1 MLTNKDLKKV
11 MLFLTALIVT
21 ACGGGGDGG
30 SAGGGGGDGVTISAR
45 VGNTYTIAYAP
56 TFMDHVQDA
65 LLGKRAMAI
74 NSGTTVNQV
83 VAIPSFQGHYGPADL
98 ENMQIANIGRD
109 GSFSF
114 TLAKSYDWVFL
125 LVNGNETNVIDKVAG
140 YVVAS
145 IDDNN
150 TLVAFSGSD
159 LATNLDLGTLVNSG
173 NEAKS
178 SASGEQAAASFNLTL
193 DDLKTIA
200 KSDDGYKYLMNLY
213 LNYDPVSK
221 EAYTA
226 QLQYGWHGGTI
237 ISAGNSDPLAT
248 AISNYQFAGFDITIE
263 TAVMNESLKDGICGT
278 TTTAE
283 LIPPGTLSSPDNSIT
298 WTNTSGFKNDGSGPN
313 NTDLGFNNMGAANT
327 SHWLQNGRYY
337 CYDDD
342 FSAQIT
348 SDFSNSLIGF
358 GASLNIQIPA
368 TGMPEGL
375 WVYNVD
381 GTDVAWFDL
390 AVASPVSAPG
400 VFDTT
405 PVPGIRINHNGGQI
419 TGLVVKWFQYDTA
432 SSQYVLLTDTQ
443 AAAMDSLVRDT
454 FVDVMDED
462 GPDLNNPETIHLY
475 STEATE
481 SASSGLIDG
490 SSIAF
495 PTGAGAWYM
504 PNSIADVAGNLVP
517 THIRIGLHM
526 GGSLYNFSWK

>member
-1 MLTNKDLKKV
+1 MNALRAKV
-11 MLFLTALIVT
+11 TPVVLVFLSFILVG
-21 ACGGGGDGG
+21 CGGGGGSNG
-30 SAGGGGGDGVTISAR
+30 SAGDNVTISAR
-45 VGNTYTIAYAP
+45 VGTTYNVAYSP
-56 TFMDHVQDA
+56 TFIDYVQDA

-74 NSGTTVNQV
+74 NSATTVNQV

-109 GSFSF
+109 GSFSL
-114 TLAKSYDWVFL
+114 TLTRSYDWVLL
-125 LVNGNETNVIDKVAG
+125 LVNSNETNPIDKVAG

-150 TLVAFSGSD
+150 TLIAFSGSD
-159 LATNLDLGTLVNSG
+159 LSTSLDLGTLVNSG

-178 SASGEQAAASFNLTL
+178 SASGAQTAASFNLTL

-200 KSDDGYKYLMNLY
+200 KSDDGYKFLINLY

-226 QLQYGWHGGTI
+226 QLQYGWQGGTI
-237 ISAGNSDPLAT
+237 ASAGNSDPQAA
-248 AISNYQFAGFDITIE
+248 AISNYQFAGFDISVE
-263 TAVMNESLKDGICGT
+263 TAVMDESLKDGICGT
-278 TTTAE
+278 TTAAE
-283 LIPPGTLSSPDNSIT
+283 LTPPADLSSVDNSIT
-298 WTNTSGFKNDGSGPN
+298 WTSTSGFKNDGSGPN
-313 NTDLGFNNMGAANT
+313 NTDLGFNNLGEANA
-327 SHWLQNGRYY
+327 SEWFQNGRYY

-348 SDFSNSLIGF
+348 TDFGGALIGF

-375 WVYNVD
+375 WVYNV
-381 GTDVAWFDL
+381 GGIDVAWFDL

-405 PVPGIRINHNGGQI
+405 PVPGIRINHNGDGQI
-419 TGLVVKWFQYDTA
+419 TGLVIKWFQYDVAT
-432 SSQYVLLTDTQ
+432 SQYVLLTDAQVAT
-443 AAAMDSLVRDT
+443 MDSLVRDT

-462 GPDLNNPETIHLY
+462 GRDLDNPETIHLY
-475 STEATE
+475 STDATE
-481 SASSGLIDG
+481 PTSDGLIDG

-504 PNSIADVAGNLVP
+504 PNSANDVPGNLVP

-526 GGSLYNFSWK
+526 GGSLYNFGWN